1 MLQLQ
6 LVWIKSI
13 IVIRAK
19 RFSIVSM
26 TWAAVTIGRLTA
38 DLLRA
43 QAKDSGLLMHGAVA
57 ALRNQ
62 VSSPFYLTDYSAD
75 AEQELGFQLNLI
87 YWSREQ
93 WEKL

>member
-1 MLQLQ
+1 MLRLQ

-38 DLLRA
+38 DFLRA
-43 QAKDSGLLMHGAVA
+43 QAKDSGHRMHGAVA
-57 ALRNQ
+57 ALRSQ
-62 VSSPFYLTDYSAD
+62 VSSPFYLTDHSAD
-75 AEQELGFQLNLI
+75 AEEELGIQVNDI
-87 YWSREQ
+87 YWSWEQ
-93 WEKL
+93 WAKS